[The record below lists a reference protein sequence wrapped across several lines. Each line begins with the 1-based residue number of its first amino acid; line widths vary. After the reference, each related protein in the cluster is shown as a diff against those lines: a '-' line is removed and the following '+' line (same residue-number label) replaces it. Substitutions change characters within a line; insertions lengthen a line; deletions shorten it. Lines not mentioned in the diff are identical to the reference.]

1 MTDKQ
6 NEVELLAPCLH
17 CGREM
22 RASNSIGHCLF
33 SNEPGRNG
41 WFLYCME
48 CGLLFGYDTD
58 YAGEYE
64 TPKAVRAAW
73 NRRAETENSEIDE
86 KTADWTTEMPTEE
99 GFYAVYFANKDTNK
113 RAVAHVTFDRGEFV
127 ITLVYENDKHACWF
141 LKDWS
146 GDSSP
151 THWFRIPTPPLPGK
165 EGM

>member
-1 MTDKQ
+1 MQ
-6 NEVELLAPCLH
+6 
-17 CGREM
+17 
-22 RASNSIGHCLF
+22 
-33 SNEPGRNG
+33 
-41 WFLYCME
+41 
-48 CGLLFGYDTD
+48 
-58 YAGEYE
+58 
-64 TPKAVRAAW
+64 
-73 NRRAETENSEIDE
+73 TENSVISDELYVSYKLGLEKELEINRQN
-86 KTADWTTEMPTEE
+86 TADWTTEVPTEE

-113 RAVAHVTFDRGEFV
+113 RAVAHVAFNRGEFV